1 MGRRMILACAI
12 ALPAAALSAAPPSV
26 LAKIAGG
33 IWEISGAPGSP
44 QPIRQCVPDVQ
55 TLAQFEHRNRTCAR
69 NVVSDSGSST
79 VINYTCGGGNFGRSE
94 IDVVTP
100 RSLRIATQGISDKLP
115 FNYVIQARRIG
126 DCTKTP

>member
-1 MGRRMILACAI
+1 MILAGAI
-12 ALPAAALSAAPPSV
+12 ALPVATLSAAPPSA

-44 QPIRQCVPDVQ
+44 QPIRQCITDVKR
-55 TLAQFEHRNRTCAR
+55 LAQFEHRNRTCSR

-79 VINYTCGGGNFGRSE
+79 VINYTCGGGNFGRSQ

-100 RSLRIATQGISDKLP
+100 RSLRIATQGISNQLP
-115 FNYVIQARRIG
+115 FNYIIQARRIG